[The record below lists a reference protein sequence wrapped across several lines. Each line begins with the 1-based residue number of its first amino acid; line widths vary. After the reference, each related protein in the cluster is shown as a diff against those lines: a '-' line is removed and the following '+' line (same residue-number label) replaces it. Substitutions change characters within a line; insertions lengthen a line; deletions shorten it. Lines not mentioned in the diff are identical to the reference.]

1 MHTPNPSDAAGW
13 ERDGVVTLATGSI
26 WLVWDSFGSKEKR
39 GGSKKRLRE
48 KKKGNWGWGFIPAA
62 PDQVDLAESLG
73 IESFQRLGKPTR
85 VQPTGVK
92 CPRVMLLEEK
102 GACSQGY

>member
-1 MHTPNPSDAAGW
+1 M
-13 ERDGVVTLATGSI
+13 VTLATGSI
-26 WLVWDSFGSKEKR
+26 WLVWDSFGSKEKK
-39 GGSKKRLRE
+39 GGGESKKRLHE

>member
-39 GGSKKRLRE
+39 GG
-48 KKKGNWGWGFIPAA
+48 
-62 PDQVDLAESLG
+62 G
-73 IESFQRLGKPTR
+73 IQKEAS
-85 VQPTGVK
+85 
-92 CPRVMLLEEK
+92 
-102 GACSQGY
+102 